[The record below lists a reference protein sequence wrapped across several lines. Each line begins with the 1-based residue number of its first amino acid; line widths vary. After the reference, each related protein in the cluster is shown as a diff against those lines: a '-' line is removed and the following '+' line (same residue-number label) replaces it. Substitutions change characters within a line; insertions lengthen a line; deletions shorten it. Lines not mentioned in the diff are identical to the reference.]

1 MKEDYRWNY
10 NIKIKTKDGTYE
22 YEKETL
28 ENLDLLLMKHPN
40 YESVEAVHKDA
51 QKVYKRGAKK
61 WEH

>member
-28 ENLDLLLMKHPN
+28 ENLELLLQKHPN

-51 QKVYKRGAKK
+51 QKVYKRGTKK
-61 WEH
+61 